1 MRRFLWS
8 LVILSTLGCSNDDDV
23 VVENESTSEF
33 SSFTAITLDDE
44 FIYQYNFSESS
55 QTATSRNLTLEL
67 NIARQVEF
75 VHEQQAVLGFYRER
89 MVWIRNFETDNT
101 TLFTDFVSPGNSER
115 REGVVND
122 DTHIVLLYRF
132 PENFDELRLR
142 VINVTNNVISNI
154 ALGASTFAEAYL
166 NDGKIVVTAQREN
179 DTQLF
184 LIDATTGEIVNEET
198 LTNTTIRGLV
208 FGTEDDFY
216 LFDSVQMQYRY
227 DINGMN
233 RLNVTE
239 TNFFASPNT
248 FYEVRGTKV
257 YSSFDYQ
264 QPSLFINGPQIYD
277 LETNEVQRID
287 IQNAYARY
295 ALENELTGELRN
307 TDFTYDPNTDAWLC
321 NYVLAN
327 NATET
332 YGVFKLTND
341 GEIIGVIETERFVS
355 RFLRVE

>member
-1 MRRFLWS
+1 MRRFLGS
-8 LVILSTLGCSNDDDV
+8 LVILSILGCSNDDDV
-23 VVENESTSEF
+23 VVINEATSEF

-44 FIYQYNFSESS
+44 FIYQYDFSEAS
-55 QTATSRNLTLEL
+55 QTPTSRNLTLEL

-89 MVWIRNFETDNT
+89 MVWIRNFETENT
-101 TLFTDFVSPGNSER
+101 TFYTDFVSPGNSER

-132 PENFDELRLR
+132 PQNINELRLR
-142 VINVTNNVISNI
+142 IINVTNNVISNI
-154 ALGASTFAEAYL
+154 ALGTSTAAKAYL
-166 NDGKIVVTAQREN
+166 NDGRIVVTAQREN

-198 LTNTTIRGLV
+198 LTNTAIRGLV

-216 LFDSVQMQYRY
+216 LFDSEQMQYRY

-233 RLNVTE
+233 RLAVAE
-239 TNFFASPNT
+239 TNFFASPNI
-248 FYEVRGTKV
+248 FYEVRRTKV

-264 QPSLFINGPQIYD
+264 QPSTFLKGPQIYD

-287 IQNAYARY
+287 IQNAYSRY
-295 ALENELTGELRN
+295 ASENELVGELSN
-307 TDFTYDPNTDAWLC
+307 TDFTYDPNTDSWIC
-321 NYVLAN
+321 NYVLATN
-327 NATET
+327 ESET

-341 GEIIGVIETERFVS
+341 GEIIVAIETELFVS